1 MQLVVD
7 ANVLFSAAIRDG
19 GTAELLVR
27 DDLDLHAPEFLFEEF
42 RDYEATLLEK
52 THRDAD
58 DFQLFV
64 SVLENRI
71 TTVPGTEFEG
81 AIGRAKAV
89 SPDPKDVA
97 YFAVALHL
105 DGRLWSD
112 DGELGEQ
119 DAVPVVTTTELYRE
133 LE

>member
-1 MQLVVD
+1 MRLVVD

-19 GTAELLVR
+19 GTAELLLR
-27 DDLDLHAPEFLFEEF
+27 DDLDLQAPEFLFEEF

-52 THRDAD
+52 THREAD

-71 TTVPGTEFEG
+71 TTVSRNEFEV
-81 AIGRAKAV
+81 ATDRAKTV
-89 SPDPKDVA
+89 SPDPNDAA
-97 YFAVALHL
+97 YFAVALYL
-105 DGRLWSD
+105 DARLWSD
-112 DGELGEQ
+112 DGELREQ
-119 DAVPVVTTTELYRE
+119 NTVPVVTTTELYRE

>member
-1 MQLVVD
+1 MRLVVD

-52 THRDAD
+52 THREAD

-71 TTVPGTEFEG
+71 TTVSRTEFEV
-81 AIGRAKAV
+81 ATDRATTV
-89 SPDPKDVA
+89 SPDPNDAA
-97 YFAVALHL
+97 YFAVARYL
-105 DGRLWSD
+105 DARLWSD
-112 DGELGEQ
+112 DGKLREQ
-119 DAVPVVTTTELYRE
+119 NTVPVVTTTELYRE